1 MSILIILLMLVL
13 FGFGA
18 FAPAPEA
25 ARVEAPAPAIVE
37 IQAPTGAPEPLTI
50 EGQPATALAVES
62 TSGEATYAVAGTN
75 LYRAGG
81 DGGWEATG
89 TSANLETTIVD
100 SRNPDALWA
109 GTGMECYRGG
119 GVSLPLMHSTDA
131 GATWAEAGPA
141 GFVPLASWDPGDIV
155 IAQDCSGLQVTRDGG
170 ASWAMP
176 EGLPLGSQVTAF
188 AVESTP
194 ESAAGLRVLVGV
206 TGEGG
211 TSELYRVELS
221 DPAAAEVDGPL
232 ATWWGHAPVAV
243 ADDGATLIGAPQG
256 VLRSDDG
263 GETWETLR
271 TGLESTTLEQD
282 PIEVFPPNLE
292 PGSFGLA
299 ALATP
304 GEDIYVAGVDGV
316 YRLSSDG
323 WEKIVDLDVEVTAL
337 AIQPGGGALLVQTA
351 DGSVL
356 RIELAEA
363 GM

>member
-13 FGFGA
+13 FGFGG
-18 FAPAPEA
+18 FATSPEA
-25 ARVEAPAPAIVE
+25 SRVEAREPAVVE
-37 IQAPTGAPEPLTI
+37 VQSPTVVPEPLTI
-50 EGQPATALAVES
+50 DGQPATALAIEPA
-62 TSGEATYAVAGTN
+62 SGEATYAVAGTS
-75 LYRAGG
+75 LYRTIEG
-81 DGGWEATG
+81 GGWEATG

-109 GTGMECYRGG
+109 GTGLECYRGG

-141 GFVPLASWDPGDIV
+141 GFVPLAAWDPGDI
-155 IAQDCSGLQVTRDGG
+155 ALAHDCSGLQVSRDGG

-176 EGLPLGSQVTAF
+176 EGLPLGSEVTAF
-188 AVESTP
+188 AIESTP

-211 TSELYRVELS
+211 TSELYRVDLS
-221 DPAAAEVDGPL
+221 GPAAAKVDAPL

-243 ADDGATLIGAPQG
+243 TDEGAILIGAPQG

-263 GETWETLR
+263 GETWETGR
-271 TGLESTTLEQD
+271 IGLESTTLEQD

-292 PGSFGLA
+292 PGSFGLTG
-299 ALATP
+299 LATP
-304 GEDIYVAGVDGV
+304 GEDVYVAGVDGV
-316 YRLSSDG
+316 YQLSDDG
-323 WEKIVDLDVEVTAL
+323 WEKIADLDIEVIAL
-337 AIQPGGGALLVQTA
+337 AVEPGGGALLVQTGDA
-351 DGSVL
+351 SVL

-363 GM
+363 SM